1 MAFISENNLAALIGT
16 SNRTVQTWG
25 KNGLYPLHQQNGAW
39 GFDMEELKSI
49 PEVEAMLQS
58 NWEAES
64 TVTPVRQFNSI
75 ELFAGGGGLAL
86 GMSLAG
92 FHHVLLN
99 EFETAACKTL
109 KTNKPEWNVIE
120 GDVRHI
126 DFTPLRGKIDF
137 LSGGFPC
144 QAFSY
149 AGKGAGFNDTRG
161 TLFFELARAV
171 KEIQPKVFM
180 GENVKGL
187 ISHENGRTFE
197 TIKNTIAELGY
208 TLVEPRVLRAIM
220 YQVPQKRERLILIA
234 IRNDIAQNVEF
245 HWPTPYH
252 EVLTLRDALYKSV
265 IYENDVPVSEGVQY
279 PEKKKR
285 VLAMVPQGGDWRN
298 LPEEVAKD
306 YMGGSWLLGGGKT
319 GMARRLSLDE
329 PSLTLTCSPCQKQTE
344 RCHPLETRPLSIRE
358 YARIQT
364 FPDNWVFQGSM
375 SDKYKQIGNAV
386 PVNLAWAVGRSLI
399 RLFNDIQRI
408 MPENTQNCTEAVREI
423 MHKQSLLEVVKDHN
437 TQTSTV
443 TNKYH
448 ELNFLDL
455 FDQYALNS
463 ITDNSMVHDDINW
476 EKYGGK
482 PQQAAMVDETKNVL
496 ISLVKKDNEKMFLD
510 GSATIYY
517 TGKKFPTSVA
527 LNKLFYFM
535 PYIKG
540 KGVRDLFFIKIA
552 RLGYRK
558 EGTAEED
565 RNDLRLVFEV
575 EFVKQLFADY
585 KPVELR
591 IWQTFTDTTVG
602 KLIKQ
607 AYA

>member
-64 TVTPVRQFNSI
+64 AVTPVRQFNSI

-265 IYENDVPVSEGVQY
+265 IYENDVPVSEGAQY

-344 RCHPLETRPLSIRE
+344 RCHPLETRPLSVRE

-364 FPDNWVFQGSM
+364 FPDNWAFQGSM

-423 MHKQSLLEVVKDHN
+423 MHKQSLLEVVKDRN

-463 ITDNSMVHDDINW
+463 ITDNSMLHDDINW

-482 PQQAAMVDETKNVL
+482 PQQVAMVDETKNVL

-575 EFVKQLFADY
+575 EFVKQLFDDY

-591 IWQTFTDTTVG
+591 IWQTFTDTTIG
-602 KLIKQ
+602 KLITQ
-607 AYA
+607 AFT